1 MTVGVPSGS
10 EYRIISK
17 SPPAASS
24 PARAHNASTVT
35 GPGTSKMQQTS
46 SAALFTSKEVLVVV
60 FCAKLQSRNPNV
72 ASSNVITAQGVPIPE
87 AHTPPR
93 KVDTKGILY
102 ETLLLLTLLT
112 VTTSTPRVA
121 VSSNTIAI
129 KSPCAMVFVPV
140 SIAVEVHVL
149 EAKLSVPCTKSFR
162 TSNVPSSLPGG
173 PFVKSTSAIPT
184 RRVLPGVAQVTPDD
198 VLQSILPP
206 ADEIVLDPGPPSKY
220 ILPIKTVFS
229 PAASKFPDEV
239 WPYPLYIINV

>member
-72 ASSNVITAQGVPIPE
+72 ASSNVITAQGDPIPE

-93 KVDTKGILY
+93 KVDTKGSMY
-102 ETLLLLTLLT
+102 DTLLLLVLVT
-112 VTTSTPRVA
+112 VTESTPRVA
-121 VSSNTIAI
+121 VSSKTIAT

-149 EAKLSVPCTKSFR
+149 EAKLSVPCTKSFL

-184 RRVLPGVAQVTPDD
+184 RRVLPGVAQVTVA

-220 ILPIKTVFS
+220 TLPIKTIFS
-229 PAASKFPDEV
+229 PAASKVPDV
-239 WPYPLYIINV
+239 IWPYPLYITNG